1 MMFIMNDQVQEV
13 VCGDGIRR
21 KVLAYNQEMMMCE
34 ITFSKGAVGE
44 MHSHPHT
51 QTTYVLDGV
60 FEFTI
65 GDEKRVVYKG
75 DSLLMPADVPHGT
88 VALEDGVLLDIF
100 SPMRADFL

>member
-1 MMFIMNDQVQEV
+1 MFIKSDQVKEV

-34 ITFSKGAVGE
+34 IIFLKGAVGDV
-44 MHSHPHT
+44 HSHPHT

-65 GDEKRVVYKG
+65 GEEKRVVYKG

>member
-1 MMFIMNDQVQEV
+1 MFIKSDQVKEV

-21 KVLAYNQEMMMCE
+21 KVLAYNPEMMMCE
-34 ITFSKGAVGE
+34 ITFLKGAVGDV
-44 MHSHPHT
+44 HSHPHT

-65 GDEKRVVYKG
+65 GEEKRVVYKG

>member
-1 MMFIMNDQVQEV
+1 MFIKSDQVKEV

-34 ITFSKGAVGE
+34 ITFLKGAVGDV
-44 MHSHPHT
+44 HSHPHT

-65 GDEKRVVYKG
+65 GEEKRVVYKG
-75 DSLLMPADVPHGT
+75 DTLLMPADVPHGT